1 MLSRGQKINERY
13 EILKSIGEGGMANVY
28 LAHDII
34 LDRDVAIKVLRGD
47 LENDEKFIRRF
58 QREAKS
64 VSDLSHPNIVEVYDV
79 GEEEGQHYIVME
91 YIDGKTLKQL
101 VQKRGALTVPEVID
115 IMSQLTDGLAQA
127 HDAYIIHR
135 DIKPQNIMI
144 LDNGIIKITDFGI
157 AMSMNATQLTQT
169 NSVMGSVHYLPP
181 EQASGKGATI
191 KSDIY
196 SAGILMYELLTGS
209 VPFKGDNAVE
219 IALKQMREKI
229 PSIRK
234 QNPLI
239 PQSVENIVLKA
250 TAKNPKNRYDS
261 IRQMHDDLVHALDAE
276 RENEMK
282 WNYPYPESELDES
295 RAIPIKDV
303 PTVSKKQNVLDPP
316 VNNDG
321 SSLEEDDDTADSK
334 ISKKT
339 KIIILIGAFILILLV
354 SVLLFLNNR
363 NSYKVE
369 VVPDVEG
376 MTVKKAETV
385 LKKNGFHY
393 EVKEEASDEVKEGL
407 VIRTNPKKGSSK
419 KKGSIITIYE
429 STGLADV
436 ILKDYT
442 GQKIDSVKER
452 LTSLGLTVLVEKKT
466 VSSPKDY
473 IGKKDVVID
482 QEPKFNAEEEQKLDE
497 DSVVTLYYPD
507 ILDEYPDMN
516 GEDYDLAKAEE
527 FARQYGLSLSVK
539 DKKGNTISDYSSYLS
554 SAVVSQN
561 RTGKIASGVTFTV
574 TIDLDTTK
582 YNLIINYVDRDNPNR
597 GVGNKST
604 ETKAYNNGD
613 SGSFECPIIGGY
625 TRDSEYVKSYKID
638 GRDVTVNCY
647 YVKDKEENVT
657 DNTDD
662 E

>member
-1 MLSRGQKINERY
+1 MLSKGQKINERY

-28 LAHDII
+28 LAHDTI

-64 VSDLSHPNIVEVYDV
+64 VSDLSHPNIVEVFDV
-79 GEEEGQHYIVME
+79 GEEDGQHYIVME

-115 IMSQLTDGLAQA
+115 IMSQLTDGLGQA

-181 EQASGKGATI
+181 EQAGGKGATT

-219 IALKQMREKI
+219 IALKQMKERI

-261 IRQMHDDLVHALDAE
+261 IHQMHDDLVHALDPE
-276 RENEMK
+276 KENEMK

-303 PTVSKKQNVLDPP
+303 PVVTPKTSSNVEPP
-316 VNNDG
+316 IDLG
-321 SSLEEDDDTADSK
+321 LEDSDKSDDVK
-334 ISKKT
+334 ISKKM
-339 KIIILIGAFILILLV
+339 KILISAGVFVLVVMVGLLIFFN
-354 SVLLFLNNR
+354 SKNN
-363 NSYKVE
+363 YKVV
-369 VVPDVEG
+369 VVPDVVG
-376 MTVKKAETV
+376 MKIEKAKSVLNKK
-385 LKKNGFHY
+385 GFKY
-393 EVKEEASDEVKEGL
+393 DIKTEASDEIKKGR
-407 VIRTNPKKGSSK
+407 VIKTSPSAGSSK
-419 KKGSIITIYE
+419 KKGSVIVVVE
-429 STGLADV
+429 SSGVADV
-436 ILKDYT
+436 ELKDYT
-442 GQKIDSVKER
+442 GQKINSVKEQ
-452 LTSLGLTVLVEKKT
+452 LENLGLNVKVEKKE

-473 IGKKDVVID
+473 IGKKDTIID
-482 QEPKFNAEEEQKLDE
+482 QNPKYNEEDKIELKKD
-497 DSVVTLYYPD
+497 DDITLYYPD
-507 ILDEYPDMN
+507 ILDEYPDMVSE
-516 GEDYDLAKAEE
+516 GWTLSKAEE
-527 FARQYGLSLSVK
+527 FASQYGLSLTVK
-539 DKKGNTISDYSSYLS
+539 DKKGNKINDYSSYLDS
-554 SAVVSQN
+554 SVTSQN
-561 RTGKIASGVTFTV
+561 RTGKIATGVTFGI
-574 TIDLDTTK
+574 TIDVDTTT
-582 YNLIINYVDRDNPNR
+582 YNLIINYIDKSLNKP
-597 GVGNKST
+597 VGNTRT
-604 ETKAYNNGD
+604 ETHKNGD
-613 SGSFECPIIGGY
+613 SGNVECPLYTGY
-625 TRDSEYVKSYKID
+625 TRDQEKVSYKID
-638 GRDVTVNCY
+638 GKDVTINCY
-647 YVKDKEENVT
+647 YTKDKEESSVDTTNT
-657 DNTDD
+657 DN